1 MREVLAGV
9 LVVVGTASTTS
20 MVGAVL
26 DSYAVP
32 FALVLLVGPAWMLAF
47 CLASSED
54 DFPDDARL
62 GRDGWLRIIP
72 WLFVLAPLVLPTMV
86 LGAMFIRDS
95 RADGGRYLFSVDRM
109 RPGDHADHHW
119 PE

>member
-1 MREVLAGV
+1 MRFALAVV
-9 LVVVGTASTTS
+9 LVVGGSATTIS
-20 MVGAVL
+20 GVSAIL

-32 FALVLLVGPAWMLAF
+32 LALVLLIGPAWMLAF

-62 GRDGWLRIIP
+62 RRDQWLQIIP
-72 WLFVLAPLVLPTMV
+72 WLFVVAPLVLPTMV

-95 RADGGRYLFSVDRM
+95 RADGGRYLFSADRM

-119 PE
+119 PD